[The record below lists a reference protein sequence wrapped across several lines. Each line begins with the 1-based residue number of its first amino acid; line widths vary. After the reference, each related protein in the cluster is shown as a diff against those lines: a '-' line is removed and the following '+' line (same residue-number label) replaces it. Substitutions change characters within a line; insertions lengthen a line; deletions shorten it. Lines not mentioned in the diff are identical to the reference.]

1 MYTNRNRYITS
12 NLVLCIDLDH
22 YYCLKGESTSS
33 IEMKTTYSCNMKA
46 LRSSCYE
53 FYTTRY
59 VHNENSIS

>member
-1 MYTNRNRYITS
+1 MK
-12 NLVLCIDLDH
+12 IDMLLQIS

-53 FYTTRY
+53 FYTT
-59 VHNENSIS
+59 